1 MSEQSFIKRR
11 WKLILNVVTVIALIV
26 LVVAIRE
33 QLVDTFKNL
42 AKVNAWALLLLLPIQ
57 ALNYHSQT
65 RMYQGLFAML
75 GNHLRYKFMYRAAL
89 ELNFVN
95 HVFPSGGVS
104 GISYF
109 GVRMK
114 NAEISGSKA
123 TLVQLIKLGMLFL
136 SFEVLLIAGLLFLS
150 IEGRANDFVVMVTT
164 AITTLMVVATFGFV
178 MIIGSRSRI
187 DATFTFLTRAI
198 NKILHFFLPKSPETI
213 NIQRAKRAVEDL
225 HNNYKTIESKWREL
239 KWPFIWALMA
249 NLTEVL
255 SIYVVY
261 LAFGEWINLGAVI
274 LAYAVANFAGLV
286 SVMPGG
292 VGIYEALM
300 TGVLVAAGVPAALSL
315 PVTVMYRVL
324 STLIQVPPGWYYYHK
339 TLLQSGAKAHADE
352 MERPEGSAKSTQG
365 SNPESDDESGDSKT
379 QKDD

>member
-1 MSEQSFIKRR
+1 MSEHSFIKRR
-11 WKLILNVVTVIALIV
+11 WKLILNIVTVLALIV
-26 LVVAIRE
+26 LVIAIRE

-65 RMYQGLFAML
+65 KMYQGLFGVL
-75 GNHLRYKFMYRAAL
+75 GNKLRYAFLYRAAL

-109 GVRMK
+109 GVRLK
-114 NAEISGSKA
+114 NGEITGSKA
-123 TLVQLIKLGMLFL
+123 TLVQLIKLGLLFL
-136 SFEVLLIAGLLFLS
+136 SFEILLIFGLLFLS
-150 IEGRANDFVVMVTT
+150 VEGKANDFVVMVTT
-164 AITTLMVVATFGFV
+164 AITTLMVVATFAFV
-178 MIIGSRSRI
+178 MIIGSRRRI
-187 DATFTFLTRAI
+187 DATFTFLTKAI
-198 NKILHFFLPKSPETI
+198 NKILHFFVPKSPEMI
-213 NIQRAKRAVEDL
+213 NIQRAKHAVEDL

-239 KWPFIWALMA
+239 KGPFIWAFLA

-300 TGVLVAAGVPAALSL
+300 TGVLVAAGVPAAISL

-324 STLIQVPPGWYYYHK
+324 STLIQVPPGWYFYHK
-339 TLLQSGAKAHADE
+339 TLSASGPMVNAGELEKTVQQ
-352 MERPEGSAKSTQG
+352 PVGSDNIRETTNDK
-365 SNPESDDESGDSKT
+365 
-379 QKDD
+379 KDDRSGF

>member
-1 MSEQSFIKRR
+1 MSEQSFFKRR
-11 WKLILNVVTVIALIV
+11 WKLILNILTVVALIV
-26 LVVAIRE
+26 LVIAIRE

-42 AKVNAWALLLLLPIQ
+42 TKVNAWALLLLFPVQ

-123 TLVQLIKLGMLFL
+123 TLVQLIKLVLLFL

-150 IEGRANDFVVMVTT
+150 IEGKANDFVVMVTT

-187 DATFTFLTRAI
+187 DATFTFLTKAI
-198 NKILHFFLPKSPETI
+198 NKVLHFFWAKSPETI

-239 KWPFIWALMA
+239 KWPFIWALLA

-352 MERPEGSAKSTQG
+352 MEQPEGSAKSTQG
-365 SNPESDDESGDSKT
+365 SDPKPNDEPGDPKTKEDD
-379 QKDD
+379 